1 MFSNGSHYL
10 NDTGAFLLQLKLW
23 FNERNVG
30 TESRWMSEGKPQ
42 SLYIQVDNSD
52 IVLGV
57 ISVKSRCLRVLF
69 GKQLFQEGPPVNSG
83 ALHAA

>member
-1 MFSNGSHYL
+1 
-10 NDTGAFLLQLKLW
+10 
-23 FNERNVG
+23 
-30 TESRWMSEGKPQ
+30 MSEGKPQ

-52 IVLGV
+52 IVLEV
-57 ISVKSRCLRVLF
+57 ISVKSQCLRVLF